1 MIEKTGAFDVYFEE
15 SIEILVDDSDDF
27 DVDRLREVLDEFAFE
42 CTKITERR

>member
-27 DVDRLREVLDEFAFE
+27 DVDHLREVLDEFAFE
-42 CTKITERR
+42 YTKITERR